1 MTGAFPA
8 DVPLPGRQLPFPTPH
23 RVRCL
28 LAARGALL
36 FPRFASGRERAPFCS
51 CTVPAAIAAGLLTIR
66 SESGPETHIPIA
78 IGPIVIQIEAKKARA
93 AAIIVSAAAQ
103 RQIAAYPGR
112 SLSAARAFPARFLEA
127 ADNFSDFHQTGSYRL
142 IPLFRDRSDADSQ
155 PYHSQK
161 DFCLHVHRVE

>member
-1 MTGAFPA
+1 MSKNSRAAFVAYLPRGSA
-8 DVPLPGRQLPFPTPH
+8 AVSPLRIGEET
-23 RVRCL
+23 
-28 LAARGALL
+28 
-36 FPRFASGRERAPFCS
+36 APFCP
-51 CTVPAAIAAGLLTIR
+51 CAVPAAVAAGLLTYR
-66 SESGPETHIPIA
+66 SESGTETHIPIA
-78 IGPIVIQIEAKKARA
+78 IGTIVIQIEAKKARA
-93 AAIIVSAAAQ
+93 DAIIVIAAAQ

>member
-1 MTGAFPA
+1 MAAGLPTIRSESGPETHIPIAERA
-8 DVPLPGRQLPFPTPH
+8 CVSDIEAKKARAAVIVVIAAAQRHTAAYSGRSPLAALRRQLPCQKNWLPR

-36 FPRFASGRERAPFCS
+36 FPRFAPGRERAPFCS

-78 IGPIVIQIEAKKARA
+78 IRPVVIQIEAKKARA

-103 RQIAAYPGR
+103 R
-112 SLSAARAFPARFLEA
+112 
-127 ADNFSDFHQTGSYRL
+127 
-142 IPLFRDRSDADSQ
+142 
-155 PYHSQK
+155 
-161 DFCLHVHRVE
+161 

>member
-1 MTGAFPA
+1 MGSRAAFVTYLPHGSAVVSPLRTGEE
-8 DVPLPGRQLPFPTPH
+8 T
-23 RVRCL
+23 
-28 LAARGALL
+28 
-36 FPRFASGRERAPFCS
+36 APFCS
-51 CTVPAAIAAGLLTIR
+51 CTVPEAVASGLPTTR
-66 SESGPETHIPIA
+66 SESGTEPHIPIA

>member
-1 MTGAFPA
+1 MTAGH
-8 DVPLPGRQLPFPTPH
+8 LTTWGESGTEPH
-23 RVRCL
+23 RRRVKIPKR
-28 LAARGALL
+28 
-36 FPRFASGRERAPFCS
+36 REA
-51 CTVPAAIAAGLLTIR
+51 
-66 SESGPETHIPIA
+66 
-78 IGPIVIQIEAKKARA
+78 EAKKARA

-127 ADNFSDFHQTGSYRL
+127 TDNFSDFHQTGSYRL

>member
-1 MTGAFPA
+1 M
-8 DVPLPGRQLPFPTPH
+8 
-23 RVRCL
+23 
-28 LAARGALL
+28 
-36 FPRFASGRERAPFCS
+36 FPRFASGRKRTPFCP
-51 CTVPAAIAAGLLTIR
+51 CTVPEAVTTGHLTPWG
-66 SESGPETHIPIA
+66 ESGTEPHIPIA

-127 ADNFSDFHQTGSYRL
+127 TDNFSDFHQTGSYRL

-155 PYHSQK
+155 PYHRQK

>member
-1 MTGAFPA
+1 MFPHLA
-8 DVPLPGRQLPFPTPH
+8 PGEET
-23 RVRCL
+23 
-28 LAARGALL
+28 
-36 FPRFASGRERAPFCS
+36 APFS
-51 CTVPAAIAAGLLTIR
+51 PCTVPEAVTAGHLTLWG
-66 SESGPETHIPIA
+66 ESGTEPHIPIA

-127 ADNFSDFHQTGSYRL
+127 TDNFSDFHQTGSYRL
-142 IPLFRDRSDADSQ
+142 IPLFRDCSDADSQ